1 MSKNGLFIGDVAKH
15 SGASR
20 KALRLYE
27 AAGIM
32 APPRRTEAGYR
43 VYGADDLD
51 LLAFIRQAQRLG
63 FTLEEIKEI
72 VLIQRSGRLPCRH
85 VHHVVLRKRADMDRR
100 LADIREMRKRLDAV
114 LRGWRSRCDTA
125 AMCLSSSM
133 SRVVAGG
140 SEGPSGTGIDHS
152 DGCRP
157 LCWNR
162 DWARCLTDRA
172 DGGRV

>member
-27 AAGIM
+27 AAGIL
-32 APPRRTEAGYR
+32 APPRRTAAGYR
-43 VYGADDLD
+43 VYGADALD

-85 VHHVVLRKRADMDRR
+85 VHHVVLRKRSDMDRR

-125 AMCLSSSM
+125 AMCLHIEHSNGQQTEITRRSPASIR
-133 SRVVAGG
+133 SK
-140 SEGPSGTGIDHS
+140 PSQ
-152 DGCRP
+152 R
-157 LCWNR
+157 
-162 DWARCLTDRA
+162 
-172 DGGRV
+172 GRRNS

>member
-1 MSKNGLFIGDVAKH
+1 VAMSKNGLFIGDVAKH

-27 AAGIM
+27 AAGIL

-43 VYGADDLD
+43 IYGADALD

-63 FTLEEIKEI
+63 FTLDEIKEI

-85 VHHVVLRKRADMDRR
+85 VHHVVLRKRSDMDRR

-125 AMCLSSSM
+125 AMCLHIEHSNGQQTEITRRSPASIR
-133 SRVVAGG
+133 SK
-140 SEGPSGTGIDHS
+140 PSQ
-152 DGCRP
+152 R
-157 LCWNR
+157 
-162 DWARCLTDRA
+162 
-172 DGGRV
+172 GRRNS